1 MNKQKHIWVTALAFL
16 FVSTTFTGCHLKG
29 ATFFQ
34 NTGRN
39 PVSVN
44 LSDIPSTLDDA
55 SIESEAAGSVLLE
68 GNSGSQEEIFS
79 SAIDKEEA
87 LSIALANAGVPEE
100 DAYHVKIERDGDHDI
115 PIYDIVFETDYGD
128 YDFEVSISGGQ
139 IVGADYEVD
148 EQWLDALGGK
158 AVTLEEARAI
168 IQAKVPGASPD
179 MIQIWEEHGDGR
191 GRYEGEL
198 SYNNMKYEFEMDPK
212 TGIIFDWNAD
222 LRD

>member
-1 MNKQKHIWVTALAFL
+1 M
-16 FVSTTFTGCHLKG
+16 
-29 ATFFQ
+29 
-34 NTGRN
+34 
-39 PVSVN
+39 
-44 LSDIPSTLDDA
+44 
-55 SIESEAAGSVLLE
+55 
-68 GNSGSQEEIFS
+68 
-79 SAIDKEEA
+79 
-87 LSIALANAGVPEE
+87 
-100 DAYHVKIERDGDHDI
+100 
-115 PIYDIVFETDYGD
+115 
-128 YDFEVSISGGQ
+128 SISGGQ

-158 AVTLEEARAI
+158 AVTLEEASAI

-179 MIQIWEEHGDGR
+179 MIQIGEEHGDSR

>member
-79 SAIDKEEA
+79 SAIDK
-87 LSIALANAGVPEE
+87 
-100 DAYHVKIERDGDHDI
+100 
-115 PIYDIVFETDYGD
+115 
-128 YDFEVSISGGQ
+128 
-139 IVGADYEVD
+139 
-148 EQWLDALGGK
+148 
-158 AVTLEEARAI
+158 
-168 IQAKVPGASPD
+168 
-179 MIQIWEEHGDGR
+179 
-191 GRYEGEL
+191 
-198 SYNNMKYEFEMDPK
+198 
-212 TGIIFDWNAD
+212 
-222 LRD
+222 

>member
-1 MNKQKHIWVTALAFL
+1 M
-16 FVSTTFTGCHLKG
+16 
-29 ATFFQ
+29 
-34 NTGRN
+34 
-39 PVSVN
+39 N

-55 SIESEAAGSVLLE
+55 SIESEAAGSVLLD

-115 PIYDIVFETDYGD
+115 PIYDIEFETDYGD